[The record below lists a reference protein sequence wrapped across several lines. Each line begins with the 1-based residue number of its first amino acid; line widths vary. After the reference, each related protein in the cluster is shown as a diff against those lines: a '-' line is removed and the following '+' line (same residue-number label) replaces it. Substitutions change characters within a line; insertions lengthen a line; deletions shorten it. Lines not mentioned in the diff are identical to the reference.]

1 MGKFRKTINNNV
13 GRSVSRKNN
22 NNCLCYYGW
31 ETCCDSNVSNTQSQN
46 LHGLLTEV
54 ESITMNGRK
63 VSKTYINR
71 MISLLSQRGIDI
83 NNRGTISQ
91 TFNQLSPSDINRVQ
105 NRILRLNSMSLN
117 TVKNKLLSNA
127 GNNTGGNDQL
137 MWF

>member
-1 MGKFRKTINNNV
+1 
-13 GRSVSRKNN
+13 
-22 NNCLCYYGW
+22 
-31 ETCCDSNVSNTQSQN
+31 
-46 LHGLLTEV
+46 
-54 ESITMNGRK
+54 
-63 VSKTYINR
+63 

-137 MWF
+137 MWFWIWVFLIVISCLPPENTCF